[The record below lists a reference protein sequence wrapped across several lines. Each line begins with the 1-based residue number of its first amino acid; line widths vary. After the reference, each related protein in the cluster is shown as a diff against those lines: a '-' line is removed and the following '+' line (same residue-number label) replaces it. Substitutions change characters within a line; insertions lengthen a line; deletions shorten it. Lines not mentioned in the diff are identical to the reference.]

1 MLRRIKILSAGK
13 YMPGK
18 AISSDELEANFNIE
32 KGWCEKYSGVKFR
45 YFANGETGAQMGAKA
60 LQNALNNANINY
72 DDLDLIIFAAAS
84 YDYPVPHT
92 CCIMQS
98 YFTESKKD
106 VPGFDIDATCLSFVM
121 ALETCSYLLLGD
133 QYNRIAIVTA
143 EIASNSLDKNDN
155 ETFTLLGDGATAVI
169 VESPKENED
178 SRMLFSNILT
188 KPSGARNTI
197 IHKGGNANPGI
208 HRKEGD
214 VGEFA
219 FKMDGKKL
227 LRLAH
232 DSLKPFCNELMKKSN
247 LQAHDFDWII
257 PHQASKTGL
266 ELFRKI
272 YDFDIQKFIINIDV
286 YGNTLAASIPITL
299 SDLMADNKIKR
310 GDKILIIGSGA
321 GFSLGGMTLI
331 F

>member
-1 MLRRIKILSAGK
+1 MQRKIKILSAGK
-13 YMPGK
+13 YMPGN
-18 AISSDELEANFNIE
+18 AISSNELETNFHIE
-32 KGWCEKYSGVKFR
+32 EGWCEKHSGVRFR

-60 LQNALNNANINY
+60 LQLALSNANLQY
-72 DDLDLIIFAAAS
+72 DDLDLVVFAAAS

-98 YFTESKKD
+98 YFKESKKD

-121 ALETCSYLLLGD
+121 ALETCSYLLLGN

-143 EIASNSLDKNDN
+143 EIASNSLNSKDN

-169 VESPKENED
+169 IEKPNENE
-178 SRMLFSNILT
+178 SSEMLFSKIIT

-197 IHKGGNANPGI
+197 IPKGGNANPGI
-208 HRKEGD
+208 NRIKGD
-214 VGEFA
+214 DNDFA

-232 DSLKPFCNELMKKSN
+232 ITLKPFCDELIKKSN
-247 LQAHDFDWII
+247 LKASDFDWII

-266 ELFRKI
+266 ELFRRI
-272 YDFDIQKFIINIDV
+272 YSFDVQKFIINIDI
-286 YGNTLAASIPITL
+286 YGNTLAASIPITI
-299 SDLMADNKIKR
+299 SDLMAENKIKR

-321 GFSLGGMTLI
+321 GFSLGGMTLV

>member
-1 MLRRIKILSAGK
+1 MQRKIKIVSAGK
-13 YMPGK
+13 YLPGA
-18 AISSDELEANFNIE
+18 AISSSELEAKFEIE

-60 LQNALNNANINY
+60 LRKALDNAQLTY
-72 DDLDLIIFAAAS
+72 DDLDLVIFAAAS

-98 YFTESKKD
+98 HFTESKKN
-106 VPGFDIDATCLSFVM
+106 VPGFDIDATCLSFVT
-121 ALETCSYLLLGD
+121 ALETSSYLLLGNR
-133 QYNRIAIVTA
+133 YNRIAIVTA
-143 EIASNSLDKNDN
+143 EIASNSLNPKDN
-155 ETFTLLGDGATAVI
+155 ETITLLGDGATAII
-169 VESPKENED
+169 VEKPMEAEFSE
-178 SRMLFSNILT
+178 LLYSNIVT
-188 KPSGARNTI
+188 QPSGAHHTI
-197 IHKGGNANPGI
+197 IPKGGNANPGI
-208 HRKEGD
+208 NRMVGD
-214 VGEFA
+214 ESDFA
-219 FKMDGKKL
+219 FRMDGKKL

-232 DSLKPFCNELMKKSN
+232 ENLKPFCDDLIKNSQLKSS
-247 LQAHDFDWII
+247 DFDWII

-272 YDFDIQKFIINIDV
+272 YGFEVDKFIINIEK
-286 YGNTLAASIPITL
+286 YGNTLAASIPI
-299 SDLMADNKIKR
+299 SIADLMDENRLKR